1 MSPGSE
7 QWWPR
12 KPAGLGDA
20 QAVLSGLHQPR
31 LLDSKSDQVWAD
43 AFIWSGGW
51 VPGQKLPWVSH
62 ICLDLINMMQALN
75 FNKPVVLVYS
85 VDGNLSLCK
94 FVWVFFFLF

>member
-1 MSPGSE
+1 MVTQETCWAGRCTGSSV
-7 QWWPR
+7 R
-12 KPAGLGDA
+12 
-20 QAVLSGLHQPR
+20 
-31 LLDSKSDQVWAD
+31 KSDQVWAD